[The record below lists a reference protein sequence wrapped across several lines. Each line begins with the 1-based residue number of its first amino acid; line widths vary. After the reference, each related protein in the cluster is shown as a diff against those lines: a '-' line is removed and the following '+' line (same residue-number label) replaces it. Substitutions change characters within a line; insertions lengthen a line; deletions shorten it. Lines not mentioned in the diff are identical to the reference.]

1 MFRTTRLLVLAFLA
15 VCLTVGVFAD
25 QAIEGVVKDNTGGII
40 PGVTVVLTSTDT
52 GQTRETLSDDSGYYV
67 FNNLRVGNYEV
78 KADLEGFQPVR
89 VTGIKLSVGERLNFP
104 LILNVSEVT
113 TEVEVRAEVEQVETT
128 TSQLDTIIDE
138 KRILDLPLN
147 GRNPLNLIYL
157 TPGVIQGQSGYASAN
172 GGRERG
178 NNYQIDGI
186 DNNYTQTVGS
196 TVDVNVDATSEFRV
210 VTSNPSAEY
219 GRAGGAVIDLVTK
232 SGTNEFHGA
241 AFYFLRAENL
251 DAALWEENRD
261 GLEKGDYKRHQ
272 YGASIGG
279 PIIKDKLFFFFNTE
293 LLRIRQMT
301 VVTGF
306 TPYQAFRDSV
316 TNPDIAQI
324 FNTYY
329 PLPNSDQET
338 DISGRYVW
346 SHAEPQNFEQYV
358 AKVDY
363 NFNEAHAFSFRYVR
377 NTGTDPYTTAPGGGY
392 LPTFQNTREYSGT
405 AQTFGAE
412 WTYIVNPTMV
422 NSLKLGYTR
431 AANTWTRQWTDIDLN
446 FGGYLQDPTRY
457 FTDFGGPW
465 GYGDENSP
473 LNTYQVKD
481 IVTWTLG
488 THNIK
493 FGADLRWNQNNGG
506 SGFGMTPTAF
516 FDGAFNGGDTV
527 DNMRAGI
534 VDNVDHAVYSDGT
547 VFSRDISD
555 WRGWRQ
561 KEFDFFVQDDWKVFP
576 NFTVNLG
583 LRYEYKPAAYEVN
596 NLASTIL
603 NPYSQGYRL
612 VNQDNFFDP
621 ANWAGG
627 EWWNL
632 VVSQWVGDGTDI
644 ILCGPDTGNDLY
656 EADAHNFAPRIGFSW
671 DPFGDG
677 KTAIRGGYGISF
689 DRMFGN
695 LLTWNAA
702 QLPFGVENF
711 LSAQP
716 GAGYDGVYPDN
727 VGFYGSGIPMPEVTL
742 HLAPES
748 FYEMVLY
755 NNDLKTPYIQTW
767 NLSAQ
772 REIWPGNILNLTYAG
787 SAGVHLYVRNNPN
800 QMPHPSEATIQ
811 GMVDNGLGSTSIPW
825 YVRYYSGMNSQF
837 VRVHNIDSYGHSNY
851 HSLQTSYSHRFQDGL
866 QFQANYTWS
875 AAFDNNSES
884 VWSLGNSSPFA
895 SDWYNLDY
903 DRGYAAFDVRHIF
916 SGNFIYELPFGP
928 GKWLG
933 GTAEGWLAELIGGWQ
948 INGIIQANSG
958 FPLDYKVP
966 RDTLGTGYTNNRAPS
981 RPNVVTY
988 ETSTD
993 IANNITGPTA
1003 ANFSWAAS
1011 VINLYNPVGDYYRGK
1026 FRGPGFWNV
1035 DFSMFKDFKL
1045 PWFTAEGSKLQFRA
1059 EAFNLFNHTNF
1070 NNPNTNLTSSNLG
1083 KSFTTVASRQIQFG
1097 MKFIF

>member
-1 MFRTTRLLVLAFLA
+1 MR
-15 VCLTVGVFAD
+15 
-25 QAIEGVVKDNTGGII
+25 VKDNTGGH
-40 PGVTVVLTSTDT
+40 PLGVTVVLTSTDT

-89 VTGIKLSVGERLNFP
+89 VTGIKLSVGERLNVP

-219 GRAGGAVIDLVTK
+219 GRAGGAVIDLAGPTSSTARPSTSCAPRTSTRR
-232 SGTNEFHGA
+232 SGRRTA
-241 AFYFLRAENL
+241 TAWRRATTSAFST
-251 DAALWEENRD
+251 ALHR
-261 GLEKGDYKRHQ
+261 RSHHQ
-272 YGASIGG
+272 GQA
-279 PIIKDKLFFFFNTE
+279 FFFNTE

-324 FNTYY
+324 FNT
-329 PLPNSDQET
+329 PTTRCPTATRKPTSAAAM
-338 DISGRYVW
+338 SGRTPSRRTSNSTWPRWTTTSTRPTPSPSATSATPAPTRTPPPRAAAICPRSRTPGSTRHGPDLRRRVDLHRE
-346 SHAEPQNFEQYV
+346 SHHGQ
-358 AKVDY
+358 
-363 NFNEAHAFSFRYVR
+363 
-377 NTGTDPYTTAPGGGY
+377 
-392 LPTFQNTREYSGT
+392 L
-405 AQTFGAE
+405 
-412 WTYIVNPTMV
+412 
-422 NSLKLGYTR
+422 LKLGYPAPPTPGPASGR
-431 AANTWTRQWTDIDLN
+431 TIDLN

-465 GYGDENSP
+465 RWGQRTRPQHLPGQGHRHLDP
-473 LNTYQVKD
+473 GHPQHQVRRRPA
-481 IVTWTLG
+481 LEPEQRR
-488 THNIK
+488 
-493 FGADLRWNQNNGG
+493 L
-506 SGFGMTPTAF
+506 GFGMTPTAF

-527 DNMRAGI
+527 DNMRAV

-583 LRYEYKPAAYEVN
+583 LRYEYKPAALEVN
-596 NLASTIL
+596 NMAANVMDPCI
-603 NPYSQGYRL
+603 QGYHI
-612 VNQDNFFDP
+612 VNQNDFFDP
-621 ANWAGG
+621 ANWVDG

-632 VVSQWVGDGTDI
+632 VPSQWVGTGADI
-644 ILCGPDTGNDLY
+644 FLAGPDTGNDLY
-656 EADAHNFAPRIGFSW
+656 EASTSNWAPRLGFSW

-677 KTAIRGGYGISF
+677 KTAIRGGYGVSF

-772 REIWPGNILNLTYAG
+772 RELWPGNILNLTYAG

-875 AAFDNNSES
+875 AAFDNNS
-884 VWSLGNSSPFA
+884 SPCGRWA
-895 SDWYNLDY
+895 TPARSRPDWYNLDY
-903 DRGYAAFDVRHIF
+903 DQADMPPSTCATSSAATSSTNSPSVPA
-916 SGNFIYELPFGP
+916 SGWAALR
-928 GKWLG
+928 K
-933 GTAEGWLAELIGGWQ
+933 AGWPSSSAAGR
-948 INGIIQANSG
+948 S
-958 FPLDYKVP
+958 
-966 RDTLGTGYTNNRAPS
+966 TGSS
-981 RPNVVTY
+981 R
-988 ETSTD
+988 
-993 IANNITGPTA
+993 PTA
-1003 ANFSWAAS
+1003 ASRWTTRSRATPWAPATPTTAPRPDPMWSRTRRAPTSPTTSLAPPRPTSPGPPASSTCTTRLVITTAAS
-1011 VINLYNPVGDYYRGK
+1011 SAAPASGTSISPCSR
-1026 FRGPGFWNV
+1026 
-1035 DFSMFKDFKL
+1035 
-1045 PWFTAEGSKLQFRA
+1045 
-1059 EAFNLFNHTNF
+1059 
-1070 NNPNTNLTSSNLG
+1070 TSSCRG
-1083 KSFTTVASRQIQFG
+1083 SPRRVPSCSSGPRRSTCSTTPISTTPIPT
-1097 MKFIF
+1097 